1 MNDSTMLFIFSLL
14 IYLFLCFAFLP
25 QTYADVV
32 VIFSM
37 CTASYVAVRLMMIG
51 ETLNRKNT
59 EKKKPSRKKERGVN
73 EKCKGVHIVSD
84 GSKIIGR

>member
-1 MNDSTMLFIFSLL
+1 MLFIFSLL

-59 EKKKPSRKKERGVN
+59 EKRNRVEKRKRG
-73 EKCKGVHIVSD
+73 E
-84 GSKIIGR
+84 